1 METDDEQF
9 QSLSSDT
16 SIHVSAESDRDE
28 TDEEELESPVE
39 FIEEDSEVEVDLG
52 EIAEYVDNE
61 EIHLHFGGYEYE
73 FVVRCYRVK
82 NVRCASCP

>member
-9 QSLSSDT
+9 QSFSSDT
-16 SIHVSAESDRDE
+16 SIIVHVSAESDRDE

-73 FVVRCYRVK
+73 FVDEV
-82 NVRCASCP
+82 

>member
-9 QSLSSDT
+9 QSFSSDT

-61 EIHLHFGGYEYE
+61 EIHLHCSGGGDES
-73 FVVRCYRVK
+73 VGKQTLIHSLTTRG
-82 NVRCASCP
+82 